1 MTERARREIVT
12 RARTITRR
20 VPAEG
25 ATRGAI
31 LARGPARDRFRLD
44 QSHSAVLSPVE
55 KYLAED
61 GDVARRRKEAGV
73 SRNSTQRARV
83 LVVDDPMHVNVSVR
97 GIHLGDGDAT
107 EQRMIGSKRCSA
119 RGVGRHWTR

>member
-31 LARGPARDRFRLD
+31 LARGPARDRHPRDALD
-44 QSHSAVLSPVE
+44 DEPGENETPIAIDRSVAGCVGERPRIDLRETIGATAVLAPQGSECLQATAVG
-55 KYLAED
+55 ED
-61 GDVARRRKEAGV
+61 HANSDARF
-73 SRNSTQRARV
+73 
-83 LVVDDPMHVNVSVR
+83 
-97 GIHLGDGDAT
+97 
-107 EQRMIGSKRCSA
+107 
-119 RGVGRHWTR
+119 RGVAQFRKIGA

>member
-31 LARGPARDRFRLD
+31 LARGPARDRLGLD
-44 QSHSAVLSPVE
+44 QSHSAVRSSVE
-55 KYLAED
+55 KHLAES
-61 GDVARRRKEAGV
+61 GDVARRRKETRV

-83 LVVDDPMHVNVSVR
+83 LVVDDAVHMNVSIR
-97 GIHLGDGDAT
+97 GIHLGDGDAI
-107 EQRMIGSKRCSA
+107 EQRMIGSKRRGA
-119 RGVGRHWTR
+119 RGVCG